1 MRSFYIHRPRARRVF
16 QAVITAFVL
25 SYVLF
30 EVLDLDGSKLP
41 PLPTA
46 VERSVI
52 ASETPAEMETAHR
65 LDRADLW
72 NDPTVVL
79 DRSALW
85 MQMQSAHASRSSP
98 LDSARAHGYRVGLPR
113 DSITDIGLLP
123 GLSSPV

>member
-1 MRSFYIHRPRARRVF
+1 MRPFYIHRPRVWRVF
-16 QAVITAFVL
+16 QAVITVVVL

-46 VERSVI
+46 IERSVI

-72 NDPTVVL
+72 NDAAVVL
-79 DRSALW
+79 DCSALW
-85 MQMQSAHASRSSP
+85 TQMQSTHASRSSP

-113 DSITDIGLLP
+113 DSIAD
-123 GLSSPV
+123 